1 MEHIP
6 IQHYNGVQKMAV
18 QVGNHD
24 RTISS
29 NRIKFYQNMFLIIC
43 TVLLLCGSML
53 VSQFQAARAAT
64 SPGAGNA
71 CKWYTVRGGDTL
83 SAIAWSY
90 HTTIWV
96 LAQVNHIANVN
107 LIFVNQQLCIPYRV
121 NGSSSGGS
129 SGGGSNTSTSSGL
142 YPNGTVRWYAYDAL
156 QWSTQ
161 GEVVY
166 QLKLIAARYHL
177 PLNLLLAIAWQE
189 SGWTEHVIAR
199 DGGIGVMQLMPYT
212 AQSINAGTGVRRD
225 PYKLWDNLN
234 LGATYLSWL
243 WQNFH
248 GNLDDIISAYNEGG
262 WNVMHVGIF
271 NWRYVDSVLYLMRVY
286 A

>member
-1 MEHIP
+1 MEQLSARHD
-6 IQHYNGVQKMAV
+6 NSTQKMTLQA
-18 QVGNHD
+18 GDHN
-24 RTISS
+24 RTVSS
-29 NRIKFYQNMFLIIC
+29 TRIKFYQNMFLIIC
-43 TVLLLCGSML
+43 TVFLLCGSML
-53 VSQFQAARAAT
+53 VSQFQPARAAA

-71 CKWYTVRGGDTL
+71 CKWYTVRAGDTL

-107 LIFVNQQLCIPYRV
+107 LIFVNQQICIPYRV
-121 NGSSSGGS
+121 GGSSSGGA
-129 SGGGSNTSTSSGL
+129 GSSTSSGL

-161 GEVVY
+161 SEVVG
-166 QLKLIAARYHL
+166 QLKLIAERYHL
-177 PLNLLLAIAWQE
+177 PLNLLLAIARQE
-189 SGWTEHVIAR
+189 SGWTQHVIAR

-234 LGATYLSWL
+234 QGAIYLSWL

-248 GNLDDIISAYNEGG
+248 GNLVDIISAYNEGG

-271 NWRYVDSVLYLMRVY
+271 NWSYVDSVLYLMRVY

>member
-1 MEHIP
+1 MEHVS
-6 IQHYNGVQKMAV
+6 IQHYNDMQQSVKRV
-18 QVGNHD
+18 DSHKKL
-24 RTISS
+24 ISGKY
-29 NRIKFYQNMFLIIC
+29 IKFYQNMFLIIC

-53 VSQFQAARAAT
+53 VSQSQQTAQAAA

-107 LIFVNQQLCIPYRV
+107 LIFVRQQLCIPYHV
-121 NGSSSGGS
+121 GGS
-129 SGGGSNTSTSSGL
+129 SNGGGTGSSTSNGL

-161 GEVVY
+161 GEVVS
-166 QLKLIAARYHL
+166 QLKGIAVRYHL

-189 SGWTEHVIAR
+189 SGWTQHVIAR
-199 DGGIGVMQLMPYT
+199 DGGIGVMQIMPYT
-212 AQSINAGTGVRRD
+212 AQAINAGTGIHRD

-234 LGATYLSWL
+234 MGATYLSWL

-248 GNLDDIISAYNEGG
+248 GNLVDVISAYNEGG
-262 WNVMHVGIF
+262 WNVMHIGIF

>member
-1 MEHIP
+1 MEQIP
-6 IQHYNGVQKMAV
+6 MQHNSNIQKMAR
-18 QVGNHD
+18 QTDNHS
-24 RTISS
+24 RTSS
-29 NRIKFYQNMFLIIC
+29 RKRIKFYQNMFLIIC

-71 CKWYTVRGGDTL
+71 CKWYTVRSGDTL
-83 SAIAWSY
+83 SAIAWGY

-121 NGSSSGGS
+121 NSSSSGGS
-129 SGGGSNTSTSSGL
+129 STSTSSGL

-177 PLNLLLAIAWQE
+177 PLNLLLAIA
-189 SGWTEHVIAR
+189 T
-199 DGGIGVMQLMPYT
+199 T
-212 AQSINAGTGVRRD
+212 
-225 PYKLWDNLN
+225 
-234 LGATYLSWL
+234 GAT
-243 WQNFH
+243 
-248 GNLDDIISAYNEGG
+248 
-262 WNVMHVGIF
+262 
-271 NWRYVDSVLYLMRVY
+271 VY
-286 A
+286 TIRNTKLLVNKN

>member
-1 MEHIP
+1 MEYTP
-6 IQHYNGVQKMAV
+6 AQHDNNRQKMT
-18 QVGNHD
+18 QQTHNHSKANS
-24 RTISS
+24 RKG
-29 NRIKFYQNMFLIIC
+29 IKFYQNMFLIIC
-43 TVLLLCGSML
+43 TILLMGGSML
-53 VSQFQAARAAT
+53 ISHLQVARAAA

-71 CKWYTVRGGDTL
+71 CKWYAVRAGDTL
-83 SAIAWSY
+83 NAIAWSY

-107 LIFVNQQLCIPYRV
+107 LIFVNQQICIPYRV
-121 NGSSSGGS
+121 SGNSSGGS
-129 SGGGSNTSTSSGL
+129 STSTSSGL

-161 GEVVY
+161 SEVVS
-166 QLKLIAARYHL
+166 QLHLISARYRL

-248 GNLDDIISAYNEGG
+248 GNLADVISAYNEGG

-271 NWRYVDSVLYLMRVY
+271 NWSYVNSVLYLMRVY